1 MAQPPAGRP
10 PANRPSTVRPAGA
23 PAPAAPPSQRVA
35 RPAAPAP
42 APPSQRVPAAPA
54 RPAASPPSQRVA
66 AVPPAAAKPSGAPA
80 TQRVPAAA
88 AKPSTGTQRIS
99 KAPEAPPAAA
109 PGEAAAGPA
118 SSRARL
124 QRPGSGAPV
133 PMPPA
138 EKKPMGKGKLIFN
151 LSIFLSIPICLAII
165 GYGFWKKGA
174 KGLAKGIKDKATDI
188 GKQPDNVGPQVTD
201 EQKELDAVEEIRK
214 NSSTKFAVANLPK
227 TSEEEKLRL
236 FEEVL
241 ALDAEYRDKIQ
252 RFIDDPKYQGKGFEF
267 ITDGLTEVN
276 QRRRVVTDYLRAS
289 APPPEEKPA
298 ESNTRALGA
307 VAGWNGTSQKLA
319 IIFFPKDASPS
330 DPAALAADF
339 GTTIGRTGSELK
351 DLPAERAWELIKGT
365 VKEDIEKLDADGKK
379 GKCEELSKGVQ
390 VFEATKFP
398 GDFAYLKQISGY
410 YYKDQFARAKVQIH
424 DDRGVSAF
432 KEYWALTTQ
441 AIGTPVKGWENVSA
455 GLCEWRMTWKKEG
468 VVYRLNAI
476 GTKNGMDLTFAAYN
490 EANWKALA
498 EERGDKDV
506 FEEDK
511 QEDWADRTPAEPPQ

>member
-23 PAPAAPPSQRVA
+23 PAPAPPSQRVA

-66 AVPPAAAKPSGAPA
+66 AVPPAPARPAPASQKIPLPAAKPSP
-80 TQRVPAAA
+80 
-88 AKPSTGTQRIS
+88 GTQRIS
-99 KAPEAPPAAA
+99 KAPAPQPEP
-109 PGEAAAGPA
+109 PGEAPSGPP
-118 SSRARL
+118 SSRARM
-124 QRPGSGAPV
+124 QRPGGGAPV
-133 PMPPA
+133 PVPA
-138 EKKPMGKGKLIFN
+138 AERKPLGKGRLIFN
-151 LSIFLSIPICLAII
+151 LSIFLSIPVCIAII
-165 GYGFWKKGA
+165 AYGVWKKGV
-174 KGLAKGIKDKATDI
+174 KGVAKGIKDKATDV
-188 GKQPDNVGPQVTD
+188 GKQPENVGPQVTD
-201 EQKELDAVEEIRK
+201 EQKKFDEIQEK
-214 NSSTKFAVANLPK
+214 YVKVAETKFQIAELKDTPEEKKLELWKEVVALDEEYIQVMTPILEDPRYKGEGFGWMSKNVDVAMQRLRLLRDRIRAAGPK
-227 TSEEEKLRL
+227 EEEK
-236 FEEVL
+236 
-241 ALDAEYRDKIQ
+241 
-252 RFIDDPKYQGKGFEF
+252 
-267 ITDGLTEVN
+267 
-276 QRRRVVTDYLRAS
+276 
-289 APPPEEKPA
+289 PPEP
-298 ESNTRALGA
+298 NTRALGA
-307 VAGWNGTSQKLA
+307 IAGWNGTAQKLA
-319 IIFFPKDASPS
+319 IIFFPKDASPA
-330 DPAALAADF
+330 DPAAAASDF
-339 GTTIGRTGSELK
+339 GGTIGRTGSELK

-365 VKEDIEKLDADGKK
+365 VKEDIEKLDADAKK

-398 GDFAYLKQISGY
+398 ADFGYLKQLSGY

-490 EANWKALA
+490 ETNWKALA
-498 EERGDKDV
+498 EERGDKDI

-511 QEDWADRTPAEPPQ
+511 QEDWADRTPKEPPQ